1 MQSFFV
7 GITQAKS
14 SAPQI
19 LLGLHVLLFLARTRP
34 LGHEQIAAIDVTLEL
49 AECRSPAVHK

>member
-7 GITQAKS
+7 GIAQAKS
-14 SAPQI
+14 SGPQI
-19 LLGLHVLLFLARTRP
+19 VLALHVLLFLARTRP

-49 AECRSPAVHK
+49 TE